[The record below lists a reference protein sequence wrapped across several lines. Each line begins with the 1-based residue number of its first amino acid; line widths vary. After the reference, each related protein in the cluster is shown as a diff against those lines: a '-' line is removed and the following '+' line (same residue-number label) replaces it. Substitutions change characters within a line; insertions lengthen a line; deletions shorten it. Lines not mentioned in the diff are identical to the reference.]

1 MNPVRVA
8 SAMAF
13 LVMGLIIPTA
23 AQADL
28 KLSQLIVELQQG
40 TTARDDIEL
49 WNDSPERAFIA
60 VEPREILA
68 PGTAAQYDRRDPDPQ
83 KLGLL
88 VSPARLILE
97 PGQRRLLRV
106 AALVPAGQ
114 GERVFRVT
122 VKPVAGEL
130 KSSASGIKVLV
141 GYDVLVLVRPVS
153 SSVAV
158 SARREGSKLMLR
170 NDGNASVEL
179 VDGQQCN
186 AQKLCSSLGGKRLY
200 AGATW
205 VLDLLPGRSAEFI
218 LKSPGREER
227 RVF

>member
-1 MNPVRVA
+1 MNGVRTCL
-8 SAMAF
+8 SLILMAA
-13 LVMGLIIPTA
+13 GLIIPTA

-40 TTARDDIEL
+40 NKTRDDIEV
-49 WNDSPERAFIA
+49 WNDGPERAFIA
-60 VEPREILA
+60 VEPREIIH
-68 PGTAAQYDRRDPDPQ
+68 PGTSVQTDRRDPDPE

-106 AALVPAGQ
+106 AALTPSAQ
-114 GERVFRVT
+114 QERVYRVT

-130 KSSASGIKVLV
+130 KASASGIKVLV
-141 GYDVLVLVRPVS
+141 GYDVLVLVRPS
-153 SSVAV
+153 APSIGV
-158 SARREGSKLMLR
+158 SASREGGELILR
-170 NDGNASVEL
+170 NGGNASVEL

-186 AQKLCSSLGGKRLY
+186 VQKQCSPLGGKRLY
-200 AGATW
+200 AGASWTIH
-205 VLDLLPGRSAEFI
+205 LLPGRSAEFMV
-218 LKSPGREER
+218 KGPGKEER